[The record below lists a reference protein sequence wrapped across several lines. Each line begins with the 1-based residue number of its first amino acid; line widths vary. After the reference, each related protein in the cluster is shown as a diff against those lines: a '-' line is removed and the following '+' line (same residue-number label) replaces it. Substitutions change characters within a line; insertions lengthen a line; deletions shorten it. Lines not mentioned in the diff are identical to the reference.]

1 MPGEINHWGKTL
13 SALSKPIKEVTEFI
27 SLIIKPSAK
36 EIGELFA
43 GEFKYWRIR
52 RGISILQKTKKLLK
66 DNEINPKKVSLKFF
80 IPLLE
85 SSSLEEEEFMQNKW
99 AILLANAVNPDFEE
113 EIKPSFVEILKE
125 LTSTEVKLLDK
136 MFEELN
142 KKLPEAKYEE
152 LFSIDRICKYLG
164 LSREKY
170 YVMSDNLIRLNLCQ
184 SVPIRGMTF
193 GAGPLK
199 NQPAMIRTKNVSY
212 LTTLGYSFV
221 KACKFEGSNDLIYE

>member
-1 MPGEINHWGKTL
+1 MNDEIEIRNK
-13 SALSKPIKEVTEFI
+13 FI
-27 SLIIKPSAK
+27 TGLIRSVEKFLGNIINPPMK
-36 EIGELFA
+36 EIGELLVDKVRFWR
-43 GEFKYWRIR
+43 FKNQIN
-52 RGISILQKTKKLLK
+52 ILNKAKEYLEQNK
-66 DNEINPKKVSLKFF
+66 INPKKISLKVL

-85 SSSLEEEEFMQNKW
+85 TGSLEEDEFMQNKW
-99 AILLANAVNPDFEE
+99 AALLANAVNPDFEE

-125 LTSTEVKLLDK
+125 LTPTEVKLLDK

-184 SVPIRGMTF
+184 SIPIRGMTF
-193 GAGPLK
+193 GEVPLK
-199 NQPAMIRTKNVSY
+199 NQLAMIRTKNVSY

-221 KACKFEGSNDLIYE
+221 NACKFEGSNSNDFVSKQ